1 VKIRFLITNAY
12 GVGGT
17 IRTTYNVAGEL
28 AKRHDVEIVSVH
40 KNRDV
45 PAFPVPR
52 GVTLRHLSDRSRS
65 ARARDRRARGPRR
78 LRVWARG
85 LLRLTPSVLIHRA
98 DFRYKRFSLESDIKL
113 WRFIRSVEDG
123 VLIGTRA
130 GLNLAIARLAHPGV
144 VAVGQ
149 EHLNYTKY
157 KPSLRKA
164 FAELYPRLE
173 AYSTLTERDAEA
185 FRQHLGS
192 GEANV
197 VCIPNGIPGVE
208 GPRSSNSSRIVLA
221 AGRLTR
227 QKGFDRLIPAWAQV
241 QAKHP
246 DWELR
251 IFGSGKLR
259 PELEAL
265 IAKHGVGETARLM
278 GYTDRLPEE
287 MAKAAFYVMSSR
299 FEGFPMVLLEAMA
312 TGLPVV
318 SFDCPNGPAD
328 LVTRGKDGF
337 VVPNGK
343 VKSLAGAMI
352 RMIELGHDVRHAFG
366 EAAYE
371 KAKQYRV
378 DAVALRWEELLQELL
393 DAHADGQRRAA
404 RRRGIHRIVRSGSS
418 A

>member
-40 KNRDV
+40 KNREV
-45 PAFPVPR
+45 PAFPIPP
-52 GVTLRHLSDRSRS
+52 GLKLRHLSDRSRS
-65 ARARDRRARGPRR
+65 ARARDRRARGMRR
-78 LRVWARG
+78 LRVWAKG

-113 WRFIRSVEDG
+113 WRYIRSVEDG

-130 GLNLAIARLAHPGV
+130 GLNLAIARLANPGV

-164 FAELYPRLE
+164 FAELYPQLE

-185 FRQHLGS
+185 FRKQLGS
-192 GEANV
+192 EANV
-197 VCIPNGIPGVE
+197 VCIPNGIPSVE
-208 GPRSSNSSRIVLA
+208 GTRSSNSSRIVVA

-227 QKGFDRLIPAWAQV
+227 QKGFDRLIPAWSQV
-241 QAKHP
+241 QEKHP

-251 IFGSGKLR
+251 IFGSGKLK

-265 IAKHGVGETARLM
+265 IAKHGVGESAHLM
-278 GYTDRLPEE
+278 GYTDQLHEE
-287 MAKAAFYVMSSR
+287 MAKASFYVMSSR

-343 VKSLAGAMI
+343 VKSLAGAMN
-352 RMIELGHDVRHAFG
+352 RMIELGDEARREFG
-366 EAAYE
+366 EAAFE
-371 KAKQYRV
+371 KAREYRV
-378 DAVALRWEELLQELL
+378 DAVALRWEELLQELV
-393 DAHADGQRRAA
+393 DAHAGGQRRGVN
-404 RRRGIHRIVRSGSS
+404 RRGIRRAVRSGS
-418 A
+418 

>member
-40 KNRDV
+40 KNREV
-45 PAFPVPR
+45 PAFPIPP
-52 GVTLRHLSDRSRS
+52 GLKLRHLSDRSRS
-65 ARARDRRARGPRR
+65 ARARDRRARGMRR
-78 LRVWARG
+78 LRVWAKG

-113 WRFIRSVEDG
+113 WRYIRSVEDG

-130 GLNLAIARLAHPGV
+130 GLNLAIARLANPGV

-164 FAELYPRLE
+164 FAELYPQLE

-185 FRQHLGS
+185 FRKQLGS
-192 GEANV
+192 EANV
-197 VCIPNGIPGVE
+197 VCIPNGIPSVE
-208 GPRSSNSSRIVLA
+208 GTRSSNSSRIVVA

-227 QKGFDRLIPAWAQV
+227 QKGFDRLIPAWSQL
-241 QAKHP
+241 QEKHP

-251 IFGSGKLR
+251 IFGSGKLK

-265 IAKHGVGETARLM
+265 IAKHGVGESAHLM
-278 GYTDRLPEE
+278 GYTDQLHEE
-287 MAKAAFYVMSSR
+287 MAKASFYVMSSR

-343 VKSLAGAMI
+343 VKSLAGAMN
-352 RMIELGHDVRHAFG
+352 RMIELGDEARREFG
-366 EAAYE
+366 EAAFE
-371 KAKQYRV
+371 KAREYRV
-378 DAVALRWEELLQELL
+378 DAVALRWEELLQELV
-393 DAHADGQRRAA
+393 DAHAGGQRRGVN
-404 RRRGIHRIVRSGSS
+404 RRGIRRAVRSGS
-418 A
+418 